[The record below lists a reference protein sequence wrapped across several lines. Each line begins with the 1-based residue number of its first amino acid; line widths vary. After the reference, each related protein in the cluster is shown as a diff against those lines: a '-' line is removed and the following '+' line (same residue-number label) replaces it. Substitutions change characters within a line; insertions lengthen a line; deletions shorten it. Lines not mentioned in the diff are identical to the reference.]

1 EGGGG
6 GGVRRARGKL
16 PRSGCSGRVP
26 GPRRLGQ
33 PATAAPA
40 GPCRRGPGGAGLG
53 PCRHGGPSLTPVL
66 TRREPRRRTNDHVIL
81 PGSNLRFIYSECKI
95 FISFC

>member
-1 EGGGG
+1 LDGRHAGA
-6 GGVRRARGKL
+6 VPPATGKL

-26 GPRRLGQ
+26 RPRRLGQ

-53 PCRHGGPSLTPVL
+53 PCRHGGPSL
-66 TRREPRRRTNDHVIL
+66 
-81 PGSNLRFIYSECKI
+81 
-95 FISFC
+95 